1 MDANEIKKNRIRNT
15 AIGGVTGYA
24 VGSKIEEIVKKYP
37 GRVLYSTIG
46 AVVGYFAR
54 RMQENGSIKK
64 AVDYAK
70 DKAGYGPKN
79 PVQQ

>member
-37 GRVLYSTIG
+37 ERVVYSGIG
-46 AVVGYFAR
+46 GILGYFLAK
-54 RMQENGSIKK
+54 MKEKGTYKK
-64 AVDYAK
+64 VADYVK

-79 PVQQ
+79 PTQQ